1 MVTFTTRLTLANRK
15 GLQRYVAAN
24 GLKVEHV
31 INMLVREL
39 LDQKSAGANIARR
52 KKHAGDHLPH
62 V

>member
-39 LDQKSAGANIARR
+39 LDQKNAGTNIARR
-52 KKHAGDHLPH
+52 KKHAGDRLPH